1 MTTLICTI
9 SALILGIIIGI
20 EWKNIW
26 FLEAAESENSVK
38 IMGRKFWV
46 VEDRRP

>member
-9 SALILGIIIGI
+9 VALILGIIIGI
-20 EWKNIW
+20 KWKNIW
-26 FLEAAESENSVK
+26 LLDAAESENSVRV
-38 IMGRKFWV
+38 MGRKFWV